1 MPAKQRGFARK
12 RSTGWL
18 AGWYVDGR
26 QVTRGGFGTRS
37 AALDY
42 AQTKAAETVARREAV
57 RFGDPLP
64 EHDAGPVTVSQLVDG
79 FLDSHEVDPA
89 TTVKL
94 RRQLRYAVSAF
105 GDRPIATLTPLE
117 LASWRATLP
126 AGSRHYVFR
135 AFRQVLEQAVTWEM
149 LDKNPTARIK
159 NRAAGERAE
168 QRPFSSWEDVEAVA
182 DELDAR
188 YRAVPIVLVG
198 TGLRPEELFALER
211 RDVDL
216 REGVATVERVYS
228 QGRLKEPRKST
239 RQRRRVP
246 LRRRV
251 VEAIEGMPP
260 RIDSP
265 LLFPAPRGGYVD
277 LERFR
282 YREWTPALRAAG
294 IEHRRIYDCRHTFA
308 TWAIAG
314 GMQLFYLARIMGTS
328 VAQIDATYGH
338 LLPDSEEYL
347 RGLLD
352 DYDDRVVA
360 GEARR

>member
-1 MPAKQRGFARK
+1 MLGD
-12 RSTGWL
+12 RSVDVGVQL
-18 AGWYVDGR
+18 GVVGMDEASVHDHVVEALRRRDHSRVGLREGDGR
-26 QVTRGGFGTRS
+26 NP
-37 AALDY
+37 ALL
-42 AQTKAAETVARREAV
+42 
-57 RFGDPLP
+57 PL
-64 EHDAGPVTVSQLVDG
+64 
-79 FLDSHEVDPA
+79 
-89 TTVKL
+89 L
-94 RRQLRYAVSAF
+94 R
-105 GDRPIATLTPLE
+105 
-117 LASWRATLP
+117 
-126 AGSRHYVFR
+126 
-135 AFRQVLEQAVTWEM
+135 QAVTWEM

-159 NRAAGERAE
+159 NRTAGERKE
-168 QRPFSSWEDVEAVA
+168 QRAFESWEEVEAVA

-188 YRAVPIVLVG
+188 YRAIPIALVG
-198 TGLRPEELFALER
+198 TGMRPEELFALER
-211 RDVDL
+211 KDVDL
-216 REGVATVERVYS
+216 KAGVATIDRVFT

-251 VEAIEGMPP
+251 VEAIEAMPP

-265 LLFPAPRGGYVD
+265 LLFPAPRGGYID

-328 VAQIDATYGH
+328 LAQLDATYGH
-338 LLPDSEEYL
+338 LLPDSEDYL

-352 DYDDRVVA
+352 DYDAAVA
-360 GEARR
+360 G